1 MTKKT
6 AKIFD
11 DGCGCIGTPTKFI
24 KTGGLCGNCITRL
37 YSDWEELEEIHG
49 KTIDIVI
56 DLYHR
61 LEKVEQSRDELLE
74 ALKDALECAYFST
87 GDATQYLNI
96 IQKAEAINFKKV
108 DKVIQKAQ
116 ALKDKV

>member
-61 LEKVEQSRDELLE
+61 LEKVEKSRDELLE
-74 ALKDALECAYFST
+74 EYKKHRWNMCRLGVDE
-87 GDATQYLNI
+87 NI
-96 IQKAEAINFKKV
+96 IQKAES
-108 DKVIQKAQ
+108 
-116 ALKDKV
+116 LKDKV